1 MISILDDGAGCEGY
15 SVLAEQHMA
24 CLRLD
29 ASCKQGLM
37 SPLEELRPDRVV
49 GLRQT
54 SQQQCASPSQKEEEE
69 VSVNISDIKRLLH
82 KMFFTLSIYLSVCSS
97 RCYIPS
103 SNRSLRDT
111 PTGSGSCNWSS

>member
-1 MISILDDGAGCEGY
+1 MQSATVLCLCDALSVWRGLISILDGGAGCEGY

-49 GLRQT
+49 CLSQT
-54 SQQQCASPSQKEEEE
+54 SQQQCASLSQEEEEEE
-69 VSVNISDIKRLLH
+69 VSVNISDIKRLTQEVDVPLY
-82 KMFFTLSIYLSVCSS
+82 LSICYTS
-97 RCYIPS
+97 RY
-103 SNRSLRDT
+103 
-111 PTGSGSCNWSS
+111 